1 MFKNYEMNKNPNIDL
16 LTASLIKDESNFNP
30 YQIELA

>member
-1 MFKNYEMNKNPNIDL
+1 MFKNHEMIKNPNIDL
-16 LTASLIKDESNFNP
+16 LTASSLKDELNFNP